1 MEKNL
6 IECPIDNKNLMED
19 PFEDSEEL
27 FGNFFVGRNHR
38 VGSERHFVGV
48 VEVYDEEFPKCVNS
62 SGIVDASWN
71 YGSNTVTIHLLAVSP
86 CEDFDTQRDEI
97 FEHYKKIFK
106 SWECEENPGLV
117 VRFGSEND
125 KLYVH
130 FYYDTEKC

>member
-6 IECPIDNKNLMED
+6 IPAPIDNKNLMED

-62 SGIVDASWN
+62 SGIVEAYWN
-71 YGSNTVTIHLLAVSP
+71 YSSHSVAIRLLAVSP

-130 FYYDTEKC
+130 FYYDTDKC